1 MTIGDQTVKPVAF
14 YHLNGTV
21 VQNLSVVSEGQP
33 LRKPIKLFEFIRLVG
48 YSLPDK
54 TIKDVT
60 QQEDHANYSPKFSKD
75 PIQPVFVT
83 VIIQT
88 AKNRGGGTRGLDTV
102 GTRNWNS
109 NVAQKGQK
117 RWK

>member
-14 YHLNGTV
+14 FHLNGTV

-33 LRKPIKLFEFIRLVG
+33 LRKLMKLFEFIRLVG

-60 QQEDHANYSPKFSKD
+60 QQEDRANHSPKFSKD

-83 VIIQT
+83 
-88 AKNRGGGTRGLDTV
+88 
-102 GTRNWNS
+102 
-109 NVAQKGQK
+109 
-117 RWK
+117 

>member
-60 QQEDHANYSPKFSKD
+60 SKKIVRITRPSSQKTRYSRF
-75 PIQPVFVT
+75 
-83 VIIQT
+83 
-88 AKNRGGGTRGLDTV
+88 L
-102 GTRNWNS
+102 
-109 NVAQKGQK
+109 
-117 RWK
+117 